1 MQINE
6 LIQGLSAKLEQSR
19 IVFWHDAEH
28 GFLEDIDSIISSLT
42 DQNKEDKL
50 KGIELLPDNLTILKM
65 TDESILETKKKIEF
79 DEPNQKF
86 LLYFS
91 ENEPTPEN
99 DWLLDIR
106 LYSETFFADRS
117 SMLLNELGIPKISLK
132 EHIKNRNAFFGNK
145 KRIAGL
151 KKWVTENEDEL
162 SLDRKMIAV
171 TVSSDSAELDSILL
185 TLLDEYAKNINA
197 NIDESSLSLWKALNK
212 YELSDSLWTLLDSAY
227 GYRTPEPSLE
237 DFVFKLFCTDYS
249 RQINADD
256 KAWLSNNLLQT
267 GAGQA
272 NAMAFMSS
280 WRDSRTYA
288 DSYAQIA
295 GLLAYKLEIKA
306 KSANYRPAQMVD
318 CQTFEEI
325 EQNIIIG
332 LVDSLIEK
340 GGDIESA
347 QFDAIVSRRSF
358 GYWAKLKTDYES
370 IYSAL
375 GSAKE
380 LMQIR
385 SEYAGGF
392 SFNSAREM
400 YNAYVDDL
408 YKFDQA
414 YRLFSEKVN
423 FTLSKGWEILR
434 GLKEEV
440 ENLYINWYLHELGL
454 AWDQHLEEENLL
466 ESWKLE
472 DIPNQYDFY
481 NQQVQTILTGT
492 QIKRV
497 FVIISD
503 AFRYEIAHELDSI
516 INNEKRFKSDLSTQ
530 LGVLPSYTQLGM
542 ASLLPH
548 KSLYYD
554 NKGNSTVFVDE
565 VSSQGLIQRNKILQS
580 VGGVAVSSKDL
591 MNWNNEEGREK
602 VRNASVV
609 YIYHDTIDAI
619 GDKQG
624 SEHKTFEACRDAIN
638 ELKSMVGRVINRL
651 NGSRVIITADHGFLF
666 QNKKLTTTDKT
677 GIDVRSA
684 MTNENKKR
692 YIVGR
697 ELRSDEPHWKGKI
710 SNTANGAIGE
720 DKEVEFIIPKSSQRF
735 HFSGGAQFVHG
746 GAMLQEICVPV
757 ITVRELPKEQVA
769 KYEKTPVGVI
779 SAKQSIKFVNNI
791 DKVSFIQTDAVSSE
805 HNPRKLHIYI
815 VDTQG
820 VEVSSK
826 ETLVFGSS
834 SSNMDERRQE
844 ATLSLIGSN
853 FNRNDKYALVL
864 LDADTNTEYTR
875 YDVTI
880 DLAIQDEFF

>member
-6 LIQGLSAKLEQSR
+6 LIEGIKSKLEQSR
-19 IVFWHDAEH
+19 IVFWHDPEH
-28 GFLEDIDSIISSLT
+28 SFQEDIDQIAASLSGS
-42 DQNKEDKL
+42 DSVKL
-50 KGIELLPDNLTILKM
+50 KDTNIFPDSITVLKM
-65 TDESILETKKKIEF
+65 ADESVLAVKKRIEI
-79 DEPNQKF
+79 DEPQQSF

-91 ENEPTPEN
+91 EAEPTPER

-106 LYSETFFADRS
+106 LYSEPFFADRS
-117 SMLLNELGIPKISLK
+117 SMLLNELGIPKMSLR
-132 EHIKNRNAFFGNK
+132 EHIRQRNAFFGSK
-145 KRIAGL
+145 KRTASL
-151 KKWVTENEDEL
+151 KKWVSENEDEL

-171 TVSSDSAELDSILL
+171 VVSSESAELDSMLL
-185 TLLDEYAKNINA
+185 SLLNEYAQ
-197 NIDESSLSLWKALNK
+197 NIDEGVDDSSLWKMLSK
-212 YELSDSLWTLLDSAY
+212 YDLSDSLWVLLERAY
-227 GYRTPEPSLE
+227 GYITEEPSLA
-237 DFVFKLFCTDYS
+237 DFVLKLFCTDFW
-249 RQINADD
+249 RQTNSDD
-256 KAWLSNNLLQT
+256 KNWLNNNLFQT
-267 GAGQA
+267 MSGQA

-280 WRDSRTYA
+280 WRDSRKHAECYE
-288 DSYAQIA
+288 QIA
-295 GLLAYKLEIKA
+295 RLLAHKLEIKA
-306 KSANYRPAQMVD
+306 KTSSYQPAQMVD

-325 EQNIIIG
+325 EQNIIVG
-332 LVDSLIEK
+332 LVNSLIENST
-340 GGDIESA
+340 DIDSA

-375 GSAKE
+375 GNAKE
-380 LMQIR
+380 LMQLR
-385 SEYAGGF
+385 SKYAGGF
-392 SFNSAREM
+392 HFESAKEM
-400 YNAYVDDL
+400 YTEYVDNI

-423 FTLSKGWEILR
+423 FTLSNGWEILR
-434 GLKEEV
+434 SLKEEV
-440 ENLYINWYLHELGL
+440 ENLYINWYLHQLGL
-454 AWDQHLEEENLL
+454 AWDKHLGEEQLL
-466 ESWKLE
+466 DNWKIK

-481 NQQVQTILTGT
+481 NQQVQSILAGT

-503 AFRYEIAHELDSI
+503 AFRYEIANELDSI

-548 KSLYYD
+548 KTLEYD
-554 NKGNSTVFVDE
+554 NKGNSAVYVDG
-565 VSSQGLIQRNKILQS
+565 VSSQGSVQRQKILQS
-580 VGGVAVSSKDL
+580 VGGVAVTSKDL

-602 VRNASVV
+602 VSNASVV

-638 ELKSMVGRVINRL
+638 ELKSLVNRIINRL

-677 GIDVRSA
+677 GIDVKST

-697 ELRSDEPHWKGKI
+697 DLSSNDPHWKGLI
-710 SNTANGAIGE
+710 SNTANGVSGE
-720 DKEVEFIIPKSSQRF
+720 GKEVEFMIPKSSQRF

-746 GAMLQEICVPV
+746 GAMLQEICVPI
-757 ITVRELPKEQVA
+757 ITVRELQKEQVA
-769 KYEKTPVGVI
+769 KYEKMPVGVI

-791 DKVSFIQTDAVSSE
+791 DKVSFIQTDAVNAE
-805 HNPRKLHIYI
+805 YNPRKLHIYI
-815 VDTQG
+815 VDSNG
-820 VEVSSK
+820 LEVSSK

-834 SSNMDERRQE
+834 SSNMDERKQE
-844 ATLSLIGSN
+844 ATLSLIGSS
-853 FNRNDKYALVL
+853 FSRNNKYTLIL
-864 LDADTNTEYTR
+864 LDADTNTEYAR

>member
-28 GFLEDIDSIISSLT
+28 SFQEDIDNIISCLT
-42 DQNKEDKL
+42 DENKEDKL
-50 KGIELLPDNLTILKM
+50 QGIELLPDNLTILKM
-65 TDESILETKKKIEF
+65 ANESILETKKKIEF
-79 DEPNQKF
+79 DEPKQKF

-91 ENEPTPEN
+91 ENEPAPEQ
-99 DWLLDIR
+99 DWMLDIR
-106 LYSETFFADRS
+106 LYGETFFADRS
-117 SMLLNELGIPKISLK
+117 SMLLNELGIPKMSLRD
-132 EHIKNRNAFFGNK
+132 HVKNRNAFFASK
-145 KRIAGL
+145 KRIASL

-162 SLDRKMIAV
+162 SLDRKMLAV

-185 TLLDEYAKNINA
+185 TLLSDYAQNINTG
-197 NIDESSLSLWKALNK
+197 IEESSLWKALSK
-212 YELSDSLWTLLDSAY
+212 YELSDSLWTLLERTY

-249 RQINADD
+249 RQISADD
-256 KAWLSNNLLQT
+256 KDWLSKNLLQT
-267 GAGQA
+267 GVGQA

-295 GLLAYKLEIKA
+295 SILAHKLQIKA
-306 KSANYRPAQMVD
+306 KSASYRPEQMVD

-332 LVDSLIEK
+332 LVNSLIEN

-347 QFDAIVSRRSF
+347 QFGAIVSRRAF

-375 GSAKE
+375 SSAKE
-380 LMQIR
+380 LMQLR

-392 SFNSAREM
+392 NFASAKEM
-400 YNAYVDDL
+400 YSAYEDSL

-434 GLKEEV
+434 NLKEEV

-454 AWDQHLEEENLL
+454 AWDKHLDDESLL
-466 ESWKLE
+466 EYWKID
-472 DIPNQYDFY
+472 DIPNQYNFY
-481 NQQVQTILTGT
+481 NQQVQSILTGT

-554 NKGNSTVFVDE
+554 DKGNSTVYVDD
-565 VSSQGLIQRNKILQS
+565 VSSQGLSQRDKILQS

-638 ELKSMVGRVINRL
+638 ELKSLVGRVINRL

-666 QNKKLTTTDKT
+666 QNKKLTTMDKT
-677 GIDVRSA
+677 GIDVQSV

-697 ELRSDEPHWKGKI
+697 DLRSDDPHWKGKI

-720 DKEVEFIIPKSSQRF
+720 GKEVEFIIPKSSQRF

-746 GAMLQEICVPV
+746 GAMLQEICVPI

-791 DKVSFIQTDAVSSE
+791 DKVAFIQTDAVDSE
-805 HNPRKLHIYI
+805 HNPRKLYVYI
-815 VDTQG
+815 IDTKG
-820 VEVSSK
+820 LEVSSK

-853 FNRNDKYALVL
+853 FNRNDKYTLVL
-864 LDADTNTEYTR
+864 LDADTNTEYAR